1 LENKN
6 TGLEGILNAIP
17 SPVFVLDLEG
27 RVLHWNRSI
36 ALLTGI
42 SKEDIAGRIFVRQL
56 LFPENVADW
65 EHEFQRI
72 VESASPVRAKYRLK
86 LGADRSME
94 VTSSIS
100 VIRDAGCVVFT
111 IIADHE
117 EIAAER
123 KDVSRFLHDTITQ
136 DLVALSF
143 TISKLQS
150 QTDGAEALDLI
161 DRCCRDI
168 RLISYILAPPSTGEA
183 GLGTAIEWYT
193 EYLEEAGIETDIEF
207 APGVDESLSLEATD
221 LFLTAIQEWTA
232 RLIRR
237 RLKARLFIGLH
248 RNGSGIVLELKSVVS
263 RRMATGWTTFRER
276 VRTLGG
282 SFEVTDG
289 PAEVTARLY
298 LPGSGPE

>member
-1 LENKN
+1 MENKN
-6 TGLEGILNAIP
+6 TGPEGILDAIP
-17 SPVFVLDLEG
+17 SPVFVLDAEG
-27 RVLHWNRSI
+27 RVVHWNRSI
-36 ALLTGI
+36 AVLTGV
-42 SKEDIAGRIFVRQL
+42 SREDIIGRIFAHRL
-56 LFPENVADW
+56 LFAENVPDW
-65 EHEFQRI
+65 EREFGRI

-86 LGADRSME
+86 LGGDRSME
-94 VTSSIS
+94 LTSSIS
-100 VIRDAGCVVFT
+100 VIPDAGCVVFT

-123 KDVSRFLHDTITQ
+123 RDVSRFLHDTISQ

-150 QTDGAEALDLI
+150 QMDGADGLDLI

-207 APGVDESLSLEATD
+207 ASGVDETLSVEATD
-221 LFLTAIQEWTA
+221 VFLTAIQEWTA
-232 RLIRR
+232 RMIRKR
-237 RLKARLFIGLH
+237 VSGRLFIRLH
-248 RNGSGIVLELKSVVS
+248 RNGSGIVLELRSVVG
-263 RRMATGWTTFRER
+263 RGMAAGWTTFRER

-282 SFEVTDG
+282 WFEVTDG
-289 PAEVTARLY
+289 PAEVTARLS